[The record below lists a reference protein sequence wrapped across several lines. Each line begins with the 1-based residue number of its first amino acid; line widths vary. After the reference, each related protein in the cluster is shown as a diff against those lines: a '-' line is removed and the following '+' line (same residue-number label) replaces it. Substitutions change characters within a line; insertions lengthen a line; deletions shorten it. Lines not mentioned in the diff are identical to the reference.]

1 MKKKIAILG
10 STGSIGKTLL
20 DIVNQNKKIIE
31 VSLLT
36 AHRDYN
42 TLLKQAKKFNVK
54 NIIIT
59 DKESFKKIKK
69 KNTNKKIKIF
79 NNFECLN
86 KIFSKKLDYVMSSIV
101 GISGLEPTLKI
112 IKYTRLIAIA
122 NKESIICGWSL
133 ILKALN
139 ESKTKFI
146 PVDSEHF
153 SLWYGFK
160 NIDLKKIEKIYL
172 TASGGPFRKIPINNF
187 KNITIK
193 KALNHPNWKMGK
205 KISIDSATL
214 MNKIFEVIEAKNIFN
229 IPYKK
234 IKILIHPKSYV
245 HAIIKSNDGLI
256 KIIAHETTM
265 KIPIFNTLGF
275 DYKNKLNSKKLNLEN
290 LNKLNLEEVDPKRY
304 PIINLLKLIPNN
316 HSLFETVIVSAN
328 DVLVDLFLKKQIKF
342 NQISLNLFKLINKI
356 EFFKY
361 KKKRPKNV
369 KEIVYLNNYV
379 RLKILEKVYKSV
391 DVKKSF

>member
-1 MKKKIAILG
+1 
-10 STGSIGKTLL
+10 
-20 DIVNQNKKIIE
+20 
-31 VSLLT
+31 
-36 AHRDYN
+36 
-42 TLLKQAKKFNVK
+42 
-54 NIIIT
+54 
-59 DKESFKKIKK
+59 
-69 KNTNKKIKIF
+69 
-79 NNFECLN
+79 
-86 KIFSKKLDYVMSSIV
+86 
-101 GISGLEPTLKI
+101 
-112 IKYTRLIAIA
+112 
-122 NKESIICGWSL
+122 
-133 ILKALN
+133 
-139 ESKTKFI
+139 
-146 PVDSEHF
+146 
-153 SLWYGFK
+153 
-160 NIDLKKIEKIYL
+160 
-172 TASGGPFRKIPINNF
+172 
-187 KNITIK
+187 
-193 KALNHPNWKMGK
+193 MGK

-275 DYKNKLNSKKLNLEN
+275 DYKNKLNSKKLNIEN

-379 RLKILEKVYKSV
+379 RLKILEKVYKSG